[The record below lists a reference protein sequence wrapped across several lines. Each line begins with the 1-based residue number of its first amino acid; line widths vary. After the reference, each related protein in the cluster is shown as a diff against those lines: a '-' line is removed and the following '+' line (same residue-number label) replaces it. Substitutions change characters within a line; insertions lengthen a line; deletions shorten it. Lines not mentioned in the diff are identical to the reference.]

1 MRQALAVYRP
11 KRPCGFVCNFILW
24 MLFLSHEQPTA
35 VLGSNTTSPQH
46 RQSWL
51 TLYGPLRLGVNEDD
65 DNLAL
70 SALGT
75 WLRLDCPA
83 GEDGLPGR
91 FQPALDALPANDD
104 VRNAGQAVWPMP
116 TRTSA
121 ATPPDILFFT
131 DDQGETCNRLQ
142 AALGLDQQH
151 VMHWEDMR
159 TRVRCLN
166 ECVHPYHRRLNMAC
180 IIEHAS
186 KTVRTPVM
194 SLINSDIALGADF
207 VRTMQGL
214 FFSQPAAGQPDD
226 ISSDIANNNNKN
238 KLVVGRRT
246 DLNLPTPRIDFEE
259 TNWVTALHSLA
270 TANGRLHSKYGIDYL
285 VTGRPGIWAQPS
297 LKTGENPPGSSD
309 NQADQRTT
317 PSLEDK
323 QPFFDM
329 PPFLVGV
336 WRWDSFVL
344 ARAIL
349 SPSIVVVD
357 ATPAVVAMHLQHA
370 AAGEPPQH
378 RRRRGAAYCD
388 RLVHDL
394 IGRRYLMGHVLNADY
409 EVTVGGEFLARV
421 DAL

>member
-1 MRQALAVYRP
+1 M
-11 KRPCGFVCNFILW
+11 
-24 MLFLSHEQPTA
+24 A
-35 VLGSNTTSPQH
+35 VLGSTTTNPQY
-46 RQSWL
+46 RQPWL
-51 TLYGPLRLGVNEDD
+51 TLYGPLRLGVDPEDD
-65 DNLAL
+65 DLIL

-83 GEDGLPGR
+83 GEDGLPVR
-91 FQPALDALPANDD
+91 FQSAHEALPANDD
-104 VRNAGQAVWPMP
+104 TRQPAWPMP
-116 TRTSA
+116 ARTSA

-131 DDQGETCNRLQ
+131 DDQGETCNLLQ

-151 VMHWEDMR
+151 AMHWEDMR

-166 ECVHPYHRRLNMAC
+166 ECVHPHYRRLDVAC

-186 KTVRTPVM
+186 QTARTPVM

-207 VRTMQGL
+207 VRAMQRL
-214 FFSQPAAGQPDD
+214 FFPEPAAGQPDNM
-226 ISSDIANNNNKN
+226 SSDIVNINNKN

-246 DLNLPTPRIDFEE
+246 DLTLPTPRLEFEE
-259 TNWVTALHSLA
+259 TTWATALHSLA
-270 TANGRLHSKYGIDYL
+270 MEYGRLHGKYGIDYL
-285 VTGRPGIWAQPS
+285 VTGRPGIWALPS
-297 LKTGENPPGSSD
+297 LKTGKDPPGSSGY
-309 NQADQRTT
+309 QAYKRTP
-317 PSLEDK
+317 PSLKDK
-323 QPFFDM
+323 QAFIAM

-357 ATPAVVAMHLQHA
+357 ATAAVVAMHLQRA
-370 AAGEPPQH
+370 AAGELPQH
-378 RRRRGAAYCD
+378 RRRRGTAYCD